1 MGPSRIERVVSMK
14 PPGRRDTNAEATRA
28 LIIGKARKVFAK
40 KGFADA
46 GLSEIVTAAKVT
58 TGAVYHHFGD
68 KRGLFLAV
76 AETVEGDIL
85 KGVMLA
91 AATKSGSWEQLLA
104 AVDATLEIC
113 AEPDVQRII
122 FIDAPTVVGPDAW
135 REIELKYAFGGMLQ
149 ALRGLMDEG
158 VIRSGSADVLASI
171 LLGAL
176 IEAARAVARARDKPA
191 AMIDARAT
199 VARLFASLRTA

>member
-1 MGPSRIERVVSMK
+1 MK
-14 PPGRRDTNAEATRA
+14 PLSRRDTCAEASRA
-28 LIIGKARKVFAK
+28 LIIDKARKVFAR

-46 GLSEIVTAAKVT
+46 GLAEIVTAAKVT

-68 KRGLFLAV
+68 KKGLFLAV
-76 AETVEGDIL
+76 AESVERDIL
-85 KGVMLA
+85 KGVLLA

-113 AEPDVQRII
+113 SEPDVQRII
-122 FIDAPTVVGPDAW
+122 FIDAPTVIGPAAW

-149 ALRGLMDEG
+149 ALRGLVDEG
-158 VIRSGSADVLASI
+158 VIRSGSTDVLASI

-176 IEAARAVARARDKPA
+176 IEAARAVARAGDKDA
-191 AMIDARAT
+191 AMVDARAT

>member
-1 MGPSRIERVVSMK
+1 MK
-14 PPGRRDTNAEATRA
+14 PPSRRDTNAEATRA
-28 LIIGKARKVFAK
+28 LIIDKARKVFAK

-46 GLSEIVTAAKVT
+46 ELAAIVTAARVT

-68 KRGLFLAV
+68 KKGLFLAV
-76 AETVEGDIL
+76 AESVERDIL
-85 KGVMLA
+85 KGVLLA

-113 AEPDVQRII
+113 SEPDVQRII
-122 FIDAPTVVGPDAW
+122 FIDAPTVIGPAAW

-149 ALRGLMDEG
+149 ALRGLIDEG

-176 IEAARAVARARDKPA
+176 IEAARAVARARDKHA
-191 AMIDARAT
+191 AMVDARAT
-199 VARLFASLRTA
+199 LARLFASLRTA

>member
-1 MGPSRIERVVSMK
+1 MK
-14 PPGRRDTNAEATRA
+14 VPNPRDANAAATRA

-40 KGFADA
+40 KGFVDA
-46 GLSEIVTAAKVT
+46 GLAEIVSAAGVT

-68 KRGLFLAV
+68 KKGLFLAV

-122 FIDAPTVVGPDAW
+122 FIDAPTVIGPAAW

-149 ALRGLMDEG
+149 AFQRLIDEG

-176 IEAARAVARARDKPA
+176 IEAARAVARARDKHA
-191 AMIDARAT
+191 AMADARAT

>member
-1 MGPSRIERVVSMK
+1 MK
-14 PPGRRDTNAEATRA
+14 PPGPRDANAAATRA

-46 GLSEIVTAAKVT
+46 GLSEIVTAAGVT

-68 KRGLFLAV
+68 K
-76 AETVEGDIL
+76 EGALPGGGGD
-85 KGVMLA
+85 GGRRHPQRVMLA

-122 FIDAPTVVGPDAW
+122 FIDAPTVIGPAAW

-149 ALRGLMDEG
+149 AFQRLIDEG

-176 IEAARAVARARDKPA
+176 IEAARAVARARDKQA
-191 AMIDARAT
+191 ASGRRPRNRGAAVRVAT
-199 VARLFASLRTA
+199 NGLTPSPVSHN

>member
-1 MGPSRIERVVSMK
+1 MK
-14 PPGRRDTNAEATRA
+14 PLGRRDTNAEATRA
-28 LIIGKARKVFAK
+28 LIIGKARGVFAN

-46 GLSEIVTAAKVT
+46 GLSEIVAAAGVT

-68 KRGLFLAV
+68 KKGLFLAV

-91 AATKSGSWEQLLA
+91 AARKSGSWEQLLA

-113 AEPDVQRII
+113 AEPGVQRII
-122 FIDAPTVVGPDAW
+122 FIDAPTVIGPAAW
-135 REIELKYAFGGMLQ
+135 REIELKYAFGGMVR
-149 ALRGLMDEG
+149 ALRGLIDEG
-158 VIRSGSADVLASI
+158 VIRSGSADMLASI

-176 IEAARAVARARDKPA
+176 IEAARAVARARDKHA
-191 AMIDARAT
+191 AMVDARAT
-199 VARLFASLRTA
+199 MARLFASLRTA

>member
-1 MGPSRIERVVSMK
+1 MK

-40 KGFADA
+40 NGFADA
-46 GLSEIVTAAKVT
+46 GLSEIVTAAGVT

-68 KRGLFLAV
+68 KKGLFLAV

-85 KGVMLA
+85 KSVMLA

-122 FIDAPTVVGPDAW
+122 FIDAPTVIGPAAW

-149 ALRGLMDEG
+149 ALRGLIDEG
-158 VIRSGSADVLASI
+158 VVRSGSADVLASI

-176 IEAARAVARARDKPA
+176 IEAARAVARARDKHA
-191 AMIDARAT
+191 AMVDARAT
-199 VARLFASLRTA
+199 VAQLFASLRTA

>member
-1 MGPSRIERVVSMK
+1 MK
-14 PPGRRDTNAEATRA
+14 PPGRRDANAEATRA
-28 LIIGKARKVFAK
+28 LIIGKARKVFAR

-46 GLSEIVTAAKVT
+46 GLTEIVTAAKVT

-68 KRGLFLAV
+68 KKGLFLAV

-113 AEPDVQRII
+113 AEPDVQRIV
-122 FIDAPTVVGPDAW
+122 FIDAPTVIGPAAW
-135 REIELKYAFGGMLQ
+135 REIELKYAFGGMVQ
-149 ALRGLMDEG
+149 ALRGLIEEG
-158 VIRSGSADVLASI
+158 VIRPGSADVLASI

-176 IEAARAVARARDKPA
+176 IEAARAVARARDKRA
-191 AMIDARAT
+191 AMVDARAT

>member
-1 MGPSRIERVVSMK
+1 
-14 PPGRRDTNAEATRA
+14 
-28 LIIGKARKVFAK
+28 
-40 KGFADA
+40 
-46 GLSEIVTAAKVT
+46 
-58 TGAVYHHFGD
+58 
-68 KRGLFLAV
+68 V

-122 FIDAPTVVGPDAW
+122 FIDAPTVIGPAAW

-149 ALRGLMDEG
+149 AFQRLIDEG

-176 IEAARAVARARDKPA
+176 IEAARAVARARDKHA
-191 AMIDARAT
+191 AMADARAT

>member
-1 MGPSRIERVVSMK
+1 MK
-14 PPGRRDTNAEATRA
+14 PPSPRDANAAATRA

-46 GLSEIVTAAKVT
+46 GLAEIVTAAGVT

-68 KRGLFLAV
+68 KKGLFLAV

-85 KGVMLA
+85 KAVMLA
-91 AATKSGSWEQLLA
+91 AVTKSGSWEQLLA

-122 FIDAPTVVGPDAW
+122 FIDAPTVIGPAAW

-149 ALRGLMDEG
+149 AFQRLIDEG

-176 IEAARAVARARDKPA
+176 IEAARAVARAGDKQA

>member
-1 MGPSRIERVVSMK
+1 MSMK
-14 PPGRRDTNAEATRA
+14 PPNQRDADAAATRA
-28 LIIGKARKVFAK
+28 LIIGKARKVFARR
-40 KGFADA
+40 GFADA
-46 GLSEIVTAAKVT
+46 GLAEIVRAAKVT
-58 TGAVYHHFGD
+58 TGAVYHHFGG
-68 KRGLFLAV
+68 KKGLFLAV

-122 FIDAPTVVGPDAW
+122 FLDAPTVIGPAAW

-149 ALRGLMDEG
+149 ALRGLMEEG
-158 VIRSGSADVLASI
+158 VIQSGSADVLASI

-176 IEAARAVARARDKPA
+176 IEAARAVARARDKHA

>member
-1 MGPSRIERVVSMK
+1 MK
-14 PPGRRDTNAEATRA
+14 PPSRRDANAEATRA
-28 LIIGKARKVFAK
+28 LIIDKARKVFAR

-46 GLSEIVTAAKVT
+46 GLAEIVTAAKVT
-58 TGAVYHHFGD
+58 TGAVYHHFRD
-68 KRGLFLAV
+68 KKGLFLAV

-122 FIDAPTVVGPDAW
+122 FIDAPTVIGPAAW

-149 ALRGLMDEG
+149 AFQKLIDEG
-158 VIRSGSADVLASI
+158 VIRFGSADVLASI

-176 IEAARAVARARDKPA
+176 IEAARAVARARNKHA
-191 AMIDARAT
+191 AMVDARAT
-199 VARLFASLRTA
+199 VARLFASLRTT

>member
-1 MGPSRIERVVSMK
+1 MK

-176 IEAARAVARARDKPA
+176 IEAARAVARARDKAA